1 MNSSSGTSP
10 RSRTERIDGSVV
22 QCPLETRATIAHTV
36 SQTEEILLDELREW
50 QLTATTTGH

>member
-1 MNSSSGTSP
+1 MRG
-10 RSRTERIDGSVV
+10 RHRT
-22 QCPLETRATIAHTV
+22 LATIAHTV